1 MADLCVVRA
10 LEHVGLLSHGVK
22 YVEGGEKSGR
32 QRDVEM
38 AGDKRVK
45 KSGRQKEGKEVF
57 VNGEMSWEERGGVL
71 VW

>member
-32 QRDVEM
+32 
-38 AGDKRVK
+38 
-45 KSGRQKEGKEVF
+45 
-57 VNGEMSWEERGGVL
+57 
-71 VW
+71 